1 MHVTKLSNSNTT
13 MLINGRQLNIS
24 RYRATDQFSRSRADK
39 TARTAVLRRVGLL
52 PSAL

>member
-24 RYRATDQFSRSRADK
+24 HYCAMDQCSRSRAEK
-39 TARTAVLRRVGLL
+39 TTRTAMLRRVL